1 MILNTE
7 RKGKKG
13 LLRRL
18 LNIYPM
24 KFKYLKTFEEVNL
37 SKILKLIRAGKTE
50 DAAQSI
56 QTYLQDKNKETI
68 NDQIANLLDDLI
80 STFDNNY
87 GEEEVDSFDKNYID
101 RSIDDTAEYIV
112 INILGEETDVTKE
125 DVINILNKYRD
136 DMILMIRSKRELDY
150 YDSEIDKSIEQIDV
164 LYDKIAQKEDDTQEM
179 IDDIGTN
186 IEELEDMIYEIKD
199 EIDTL
204 TYEKDGYEDDIESYK
219 SDIDS
224 YKDDIDSLDRD
235 DFSSK
240 KEYEEE
246 KASIE
251 KEINDTKKEIENIKK
266 LIEKINQQI
275 AGYEKRITELEDRI
289 SEEEKSNATHRQNLL
304 DDCREYEE
312 KIKDSIEVI
321 EEEKTSLAKYK
332 KLSQSRAD
340 ELVKSIL
347 RNCSDEISKLV

>member
-1 MILNTE
+1 MIMMIINISKEKKL
-7 RKGKKG
+7 KG

-24 KFKYLKTFEEVNL
+24 KFKYLKTFEDVNS
-37 SKILKLIRAGKTE
+37 SKSLKQIRAGKTA

-112 INILGEETDVTKE
+112 INILGEETDATKE
-125 DVINILNKYRD
+125 DVINILKKYRD
-136 DMILMIRSKRELDY
+136 NIILMIRSKRELDY

-164 LYDKIAQKEDDTQEM
+164 LYDKIAQKEADTQVEVLEM

-204 TYEKDGYEDDIESYK
+204 TYEKDGYED
-219 SDIDS
+219 
-224 YKDDIDSLDRD
+224 
-235 DFSSK
+235 
-240 KEYEEE
+240 
-246 KASIE
+246 
-251 KEINDTKKEIENIKK
+251 
-266 LIEKINQQI
+266 
-275 AGYEKRITELEDRI
+275 
-289 SEEEKSNATHRQNLL
+289 
-304 DDCREYEE
+304 
-312 KIKDSIEVI
+312 
-321 EEEKTSLAKYK
+321 
-332 KLSQSRAD
+332 
-340 ELVKSIL
+340 
-347 RNCSDEISKLV
+347 